1 MKTPTPGGSRLS
13 TEKQMKSVSASI
25 AYNLYCADAYLPHT
39 DHLCAKLDAMRD
51 TVSRAHPSQAAVA
64 GTMTIW
70 DSDTSPVGDEI
81 ISRINRVWH
90 RRLKQLGRRR
100 DTLRAVFEGDPMYVG
115 APC

>member
-1 MKTPTPGGSRLS
+1 
-13 TEKQMKSVSASI
+13 MKSVSASI